1 MHATDLPFVAST
13 LDYHQTHSQ
22 AKDLVNIIT
31 CNIHN
36 LPENYPMRFWAY
48 SSVMWPDV
56 SFLAEDEDG
65 KLVGFVL
72 CSIEL
77 NEDAPRMQWVG
88 HINSLSV
95 LRPYRR
101 MGLANKLMDLAHAMT
116 RGHLQLEYIQLHVR
130 KSNRAAHSL
139 YTKLGYKYYHTEVGY
154 YGDNEDA
161 YSMRLRINATN
172 PIRPLLASPFTF
184 EVLCLMLTAI
194 VTARRLIRKHG
205 SKTYSVIC
213 PTSNDNSQHQPYLV
227 CEGGTRSHDTTLH
240 ANTLPPS
247 VESLR
252 GSTREPPYSIQ
263 TKVYRTIYT
272 CTVLTIITPETTCR
286 IHNIVWSYYCF
297 LNDM

>member
-1 MHATDLPFVAST
+1 
-13 LDYHQTHSQ
+13 
-22 AKDLVNIIT
+22 
-31 CNIHN
+31 
-36 LPENYPMRFWAY
+36 MRFWAY

-72 CSIEL
+72 CSIEP
-77 NEDAPRMQWVG
+77 NEDAPRLWVG

-101 MGLANKLMDLAHAMT
+101 MGLANKLMDLARDAMT

-172 PIRPLLASPFTF
+172 PIRPFSETHPKTWVENLFRYMSDKQRQLAASTISR
-184 EVLCLMLTAI
+184 L
-194 VTARRLIRKHG
+194 RRR
-205 SKTYSVIC
+205 
-213 PTSNDNSQHQPYLV
+213 NS
-227 CEGGTRSHDTTLH
+227 
-240 ANTLPPS
+240 LP
-247 VESLR
+247 
-252 GSTREPPYSIQ
+252 
-263 TKVYRTIYT
+263 
-272 CTVLTIITPETTCR
+272 
-286 IHNIVWSYYCF
+286 
-297 LNDM
+297 